1 MPAQRK
7 VFRIEENLHADVR
20 GEMPVVSVDDEAAQR
35 HHELMTEMMAMR
47 ALLNT
52 RPPQSREERREPTQV
67 TRGTARDEIGRT
79 QIGQAYELKGELDLI
94 HEAIRRTKQDIGGF
108 EGSDFFGP
116 QMARVGQ
123 ELDAVV
129 VGTEQATEKILKSA
143 EDIDQIAN
151 NMSSLLKGE
160 YAQGLA
166 QDVRDH
172 VVKIFEACNF
182 QDLTGQRIGKVLSTL
197 KFIEQR
203 IDRMQE
209 IWRDIER
216 VVPAPPAT
224 PRGTNDESKF
234 LNGPKLDGDSGHASQ
249 ADIDVIFDSN

>member
-7 VFRIEENLHADVR
+7 IFRIEENLHADIR
-20 GEMPVVSVDDEAAQR
+20 GEMPVVAVDDEAAQR
-35 HHELMTEMMAMR
+35 HHELMTEMIAMR
-47 ALLNT
+47 ALLSART
-52 RPPQSREERREPTQV
+52 PPSRESSRKSSRETS
-67 TRGTARDEIGRT
+67 GNARDEVGQT
-79 QIGQAYELKGELDLI
+79 QIGQAQELKGELDLI

-129 VGTEQATEKILKSA
+129 TGTEQATEKILKSA

-172 VVKIFEACNF
+172 VVQIFEACNF

-197 KFIEQR
+197 KFIEEH

-209 IWRDIER
+209 IWHDIER
-216 VVPAPPAT
+216 AVPAPAAA
-224 PRGTNDESKF
+224 PRNPNDDSKF

>member
-7 VFRIEENLHADVR
+7 VFRIEENLHASIR
-20 GEMPVVSVDDEAAQR
+20 GETPVVSADDEAAQR
-35 HHELMTEMMAMR
+35 HHELMTEIMAMR
-47 ALLNT
+47 ALLNARSSPRPASARET
-52 RPPQSREERREPTQV
+52 RRI
-67 TRGTARDEIGRT
+67 AHDN
-79 QIGQAYELKGELDLI
+79 IGQSQISQAHELKGELDLI

-116 QMARVGQ
+116 QMARVGR

-129 VGTEQATEKILKSA
+129 SGTEQATEKILKSA

-151 NMSSLLKGE
+151 SMSSLLKGD
-160 YAQGLA
+160 YARGLA

-197 KFIEQR
+197 KFIEEH
-203 IDRMQE
+203 IDRMQD

-216 VVPAPPAT
+216 VVPAPPAA
-224 PRGTNDESKF
+224 PRDAGGESKL
-234 LNGPKLDGDSGHASQ
+234 LNGPKLEGDSGHASQ

>member
-1 MPAQRK
+1 MPEQRK
-7 VFRIEENLHADVR
+7 VFRIEENLHASIR
-20 GEMPVVSVDDEAAQR
+20 GETPVVSADDEAAQR

-47 ALLNT
+47 ALLNK
-52 RPPQSREERREPTQV
+52 RSSLHPESSRE
-67 TRGTARDEIGRT
+67 TRGIARDN
-79 QIGQAYELKGELDLI
+79 IGQSQISQAHELKGELDLI

-108 EGSDFFGP
+108 DGSDFFGP
-116 QMARVGQ
+116 QMARVGR

-129 VGTEQATEKILKSA
+129 SGTEQATEKILKSA

-151 NMSSLLKGE
+151 SMSSLLKGD
-160 YAQGLA
+160 YARGLA

-197 KFIEQR
+197 KFIEEH
-203 IDRMQE
+203 IDRMQD

-216 VVPAPPAT
+216 VVPAPLAA
-224 PRGTNDESKF
+224 PRDVGGESKL

-249 ADIDVIFDSN
+249 ADIDAIFDSN

>member
-7 VFRIEENLHADVR
+7 VFRIEENVHADIR
-20 GEMPVVSVDDEAAQR
+20 GEISAVSADDEAAQR
-35 HHELMTEMMAMR
+35 HHELMTEIMTLR
-47 ALLNT
+47 AVLNT
-52 RPPQSREERREPTQV
+52 RLSPSQDSSQESSREPS
-67 TRGTARDEIGRT
+67 GNAHD
-79 QIGQAYELKGELDLI
+79 QISQAHELKVELDLI
-94 HEAIRRTKQDIGGF
+94 HEAIRRTKHDIGGF
-108 EGSDFFGP
+108 EVGSFFGP

-123 ELDAVV
+123 ELDAVIT
-129 VGTEQATEKILKSA
+129 GTEQATQRILKSA

-151 NMSSLLKGE
+151 TMSSLLKGE

-182 QDLTGQRIGKVLSTL
+182 QDLTGQRINKVVTTL
-197 KFIEQR
+197 KFIEEHINRMQDIWSG
-203 IDRMQE
+203 IDRS
-209 IWRDIER
+209 IPAAPVVSTAPRD
-216 VVPAPPAT
+216 
-224 PRGTNDESKF
+224 TNGESKF

>member
-7 VFRIEENLHADVR
+7 VFRIEENLHASIR
-20 GEMPVVSVDDEAAQR
+20 GEMPVASAGDEAAQR
-35 HHELMTEMMAMR
+35 HHELMTEMVAMR

-52 RPPQSREERREPTQV
+52 RTPPGREVRRESGRETSTP
-67 TRGTARDEIGRT
+67 ARDKIGQT
-79 QIGQAYELKGELDLI
+79 QIGQAHELKGELDLI

-108 EGSDFFGP
+108 EGNDFFGP
-116 QMARVGQ
+116 PMARVGR

-129 VGTEQATEKILKSA
+129 TGTEQATEKILKSA

-151 NMSSLLKGE
+151 SMSSLLKGE
-160 YAQGLA
+160 FAQGLA

-197 KFIEQR
+197 KFIEEH
-203 IDRMQE
+203 IDRMQD
-209 IWRDIER
+209 IWRNIEC
-216 VVPAPPAT
+216 VSPVPTAAP
-224 PRGTNDESKF
+224 RKTNNESKF